1 MKMIRQY
8 FDVRDV
14 IWSSETKYSEGVLA
28 INKAE
33 VLQKAEPFMDSVA
46 RVDLEVVKPGERA
59 RIVHVLDT
67 INPCARCLEPG
78 RSILASS
85 ASPSPSVR
93 SDQPVQ
99 GLTVME
105 SAPLPWDEC
114 EQRPSLSP

>member
-59 RIVHVLDT
+59 
-67 INPCARCLEPG
+67 G
-78 RSILASS
+78 SS
-85 ASPSPSVR
+85 MSWIPSTH
-93 SDQPVQ
+93 VQ
-99 GLTVME
+99 GVWSRAGVFWLLQP
-105 SAPLPWDEC
+105 APH
-114 EQRPSLSP
+114 RR

>member
-67 INPCARCLEPG
+67 I
-78 RSILASS
+78 
-85 ASPSPSVR
+85 
-93 SDQPVQ
+93 QPMCKVSGAGQ
-99 GLTVME
+99 EYSGFFSQPLTVGE
-105 SAPLPWDEC
+105 E
-114 EQRPSLSP
+114 